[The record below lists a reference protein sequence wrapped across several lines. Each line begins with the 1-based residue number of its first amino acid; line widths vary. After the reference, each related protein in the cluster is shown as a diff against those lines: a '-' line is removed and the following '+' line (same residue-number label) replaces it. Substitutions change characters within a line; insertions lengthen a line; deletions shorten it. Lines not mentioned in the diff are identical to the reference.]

1 MQRVTMFTTGLRDV
15 NDARNANA
23 RMLTLCLGFVHDI
36 GRSTVIHG
44 WFLRKIAGTDREK
57 WHGGLEIHHRQHD
70 RREHADS
77 REPQE
82 LRRPPVEASPECIA
96 AGCELG
102 PLARPRFTIRSGSC
116 GERECQEVYIAEVG
130 VYFENKN

>member
-1 MQRVTMFTTGLRDV
+1 MQRVTMVTTGLRDV

-70 RREHADS
+70 RREHADR
-77 REPQE
+77 REHPE
-82 LRRPPVEASPECIA
+82 LRRPPVEALLECLA
-96 AGCELG
+96 PGFELG
-102 PLARPRFTIRSGSC
+102 TLARPRLLIEP
-116 GERECQEVYIAEVG
+116 ERAMELKDRNHTLVEIKQ
-130 VYFENKN
+130 